1 MAFQVSP
8 GINVSELD
16 LTAGAQQLSVSDAA
30 FAGPFQWGPAL
41 EVKNIGSEDDL
52 VRYFGKPDDT
62 IYSYWFSAQSFLA
75 YSNLLHVARAISA
88 NALNATTSTKTLT
101 GTVNGTQASNAWVNA
116 TASFVTGYGT
126 TPVIVPG
133 QKVLIG
139 GVEYTV
145 GAVTNTSGFTTTVNS
160 IPLAL
165 TLTVNVVSGN
175 CNCVVYTG
183 ATDGL
188 VSGQTITIAG
198 VNAAVNAVSTA
209 YFTTAAPVVAGV
221 TNAAVN
227 ITSFSAN
234 SVATYGTKIENSD
247 AYDLA
252 IGTMTGFGS
261 WAAKYPGEFG
271 NSLKVSVCASNTAFL
286 SNGTTGTL
294 TVNTSS
300 TTATGGGGSKFQ
312 TELIVGDYL
321 VVGGNSYK
329 IASIESNTSLTLTS
343 TPVADVTAAAAGTWF
358 RKWEYALLFDRA
370 PLTSS
375 YASTRGGSLDEM
387 HVVVIDEDGTFTGV
401 PGTEL
406 ERYEF
411 LSKGLDSKT
420 PNGDNNYYKDVINR
434 KSQYVWWIGHPTS
447 STTNFGSSVINT
459 TFGAAALPDS
469 ASLKGG
475 QTKNDLVSVGEIE
488 EAYDLFSS
496 VDQIDVSLVIAGPAN
511 ATLASYLIQNIAE
524 VRQDCV
530 VYCSPTQNAVVSNIG
545 SEVAD
550 ITTYRNALPSSSYGF
565 LDSGWKYCYDK
576 YNDKYRWVPLNGD
589 IAGIAA
595 RADTTN
601 DPWFSPAGFARG
613 NVKNVVKL
621 AWNPKQLDR
630 DDLYKIG
637 VNPVVSFPSQGVILY
652 GDKTLLDR
660 PSAFDRINVRRLF
673 IILEKTIARLARTH
687 LFEFNDDLTRS
698 LFRNSVEPYLR
709 DVKARRGIVDFR
721 VICDTT
727 NNTSEV
733 IEQNRFVGDI
743 YVKPS
748 RAINFIQ
755 LNFVAVRNGVS
766 FQEVTGVS

>member
-1 MAFQVSP
+1 MAFMVSP
-8 GINVSELD
+8 GINVSEID
-16 LTAGAQQLSVSDAA
+16 LTAGVQQLSVSDAA

-41 EVKNIGSEDDL
+41 EVKNIGSEDEL
-52 VRYFGKPDDT
+52 VQYFGKPDDT
-62 IYSYWFSAQSFLA
+62 VYSYWFSAQSFLA
-75 YSNLLHVARAISA
+75 YSNLLHCARAISA
-88 NALNATTSTKTLT
+88 NALNSSTAAKTLT
-101 GTVNGTQASNAWVNA
+101 GTVNGTYMSNAWTNA
-116 TASFVTGYGT
+116 TSTFVTGFGT
-126 TPVIVPG
+126 SPVIVPG
-133 QKVLIG
+133 QKILIG
-139 GVEYTV
+139 GVDYVVGTV
-145 GAVTNTSGFTTTVNS
+145 SNTSGFTTTTNS
-160 IPLAL
+160 VPVAL
-165 TLTVNVVSGN
+165 TLTVNVASGN
-175 CNCVVYTG
+175 CNVIVFTG

-188 VSGQTITIAG
+188 VSNQTITIGG
-198 VNAAVNAVSTA
+198 VNATVNAVSSL
-209 YFTTAAPVVAGV
+209 YFTTAAPVVVGV

-234 SVATYGTKIENSD
+234 TVATYGTKINNSD
-247 AYDLA
+247 AYDDVD
-252 IGTMTGFGS
+252 GTISGFGS
-261 WAAKYPGEFG
+261 WVAKYPGEFG
-271 NSLKVSVCASNTAFL
+271 NSLKVSVCASNAAFL

-300 TTATGGGGSKFQ
+300 TTAVGGSSKFQ

-321 VVGGNSYK
+321 VVGGNAYK
-329 IASIESNTSLTLTS
+329 IASIQSNTALTLTT

-358 RKWEYALLFDRA
+358 RRWEHATLFDSA
-370 PLTSS
+370 PLTSP
-375 YASTRGGSLDEM
+375 YAATRGGSLDEM

-411 LSKGLDSKT
+411 LSKGSDAKT
-420 PNGDNNYYKDVINR
+420 SNGDNNYYKDVINR
-434 KSQYVWWIGHPTS
+434 KSQYIWWAGAPTS
-447 STTNFGSSVINT
+447 STTNFGTSVINT
-459 TFGAAALPDS
+459 TFGAAALPDVK
-469 ASLKGG
+469 SLVGG
-475 QTKNDLVSVGEIE
+475 QTKNDVISVGEIE
-488 EAYDLFSS
+488 EGYDLFSS
-496 VDQIDVSLVIAGPAN
+496 VDEIDVSLVIAGPAN
-511 ATLASYLIQNIAE
+511 ATLANYLIQNLAE
-524 VRQDCV
+524 TRKDCV
-530 VYCSPTQNAVVSNIG
+530 VYCSPTQNNVVSNMG

-550 ITTYRNALPSSSYGF
+550 ITTYRNSLTSSSYGIM
-565 LDSGWKYCYDK
+565 DSGWKYCYDK

-589 IAGIAA
+589 MAGIAA

-601 DPWFSPAGFARG
+601 DPWFSPAGFNRG
-613 NVKNVVKL
+613 VVKNVVKL

-637 VNPVVSFPSQGVILY
+637 VNPVVSFPAQGVVLY

-687 LFEFNDDLTRS
+687 LFEFNDELTRS
-698 LFRNSVEPYLR
+698 LFRNTVEPYLR
-709 DVKARRGIVDFR
+709 DVKARRGVIDFR

-727 NNTSEV
+727 NNTPEV